1 MIGLSPHKIK
11 RQMRAIRR
19 PWRHRCERAA
29 ADSAALRQLN
39 QTEDGMDTR
48 GKIHVLVAHADDIV
62 SAGLQALLAACANM
76 VVTAAPASALA
87 EDLAV
92 DVIVTD
98 HRNALLCCRAP
109 AQAKARRA
117 RVLIVTQ
124 KDTEWDVHLARMAGV
139 QGYLLHSDGAVQLEL
154 AVLMLD
160 SGARYMSPSL
170 QEGALSNPQIAS
182 LTRRENDVLMLLA
195 EGCCNK
201 TIARELS
208 IEVGTVKT
216 HVKGLFAKLGARA
229 RTHAVV
235 LGAQRGL
242 IQYGGRTS
250 TPPSRPHEP
259 MPR

>member
-1 MIGLSPHKIK
+1 
-11 RQMRAIRR
+11 
-19 PWRHRCERAA
+19 
-29 ADSAALRQLN
+29 
-39 QTEDGMDTR
+39 MDTR

-76 VVTAAPASALA
+76 VVTLAPAGAVVA
-87 EDLAV
+87 DGPV

-109 AQAKARRA
+109 APAKARRTP
-117 RVLIVTQ
+117 VLIVTQ

-139 QGYLLHSDGAVQLEL
+139 QGYLLHSDGGVQLEL
-154 AVLMLD
+154 AVLML
-160 SGARYMSPSL
+160 GRGLRYMSPSL
-170 QEGALSNPQIAS
+170 QADALIDPKIAS

-195 EGCCNK
+195 QGCCNK
-201 TIARELS
+201 TIARELR

-216 HVKGLFAKLGARA
+216 HIKGLFAKLGARA

-242 IQYGGRTS
+242 IQYGGRGLQL
-250 TPPSRPHEP
+250 
-259 MPR
+259 